1 MSPAE
6 QPQSAPAQP
15 VGPAEPQELL
25 SVSSVARRLG
35 VAPATLR
42 TWARRYGI
50 GPSSHEAGSHR
61 KYCPSDLAKLTVMRR
76 LISAGVA
83 PADAAEQAKAH
94 KGEVVIEEFTSLC
107 RECDET
113 IDAIYNA
120 ADSLD
125 SLFVET
131 MLRNEIAENGII
143 SAWQEVFV
151 PVLVQVGSAWEKSG
165 KGVEVEHMLTEIL
178 KRVLRESSSDIVVPV
193 NARPVLLASVGEEL
207 HSLALH
213 ALAAALAERGI
224 ETQFLGART
233 PVEAISS
240 MVSRFA
246 PPAVFLWAQL
256 PVNGD
261 PKFVTALPS
270 VRPAPRVIIG
280 GPGWNPDKCQNAH
293 FVGSLALAVDEIA
306 LAVGA

>member
-6 QPQSAPAQP
+6 QSQSVP
-15 VGPAEPQELL
+15 EELL
-25 SVSSVARRLG
+25 SVSAVARRLG

-50 GPSSHEAGSHR
+50 GPSEHEAGSHR

-76 LISAGVA
+76 LISAGVS

-94 KGEVVIEEFTSLC
+94 EGEVVIAEFISLC

-113 IDAIYNA
+113 IDAIFNA
-120 ADSLD
+120 AESLD

-151 PVLVQVGSAWEKSG
+151 PVLIQVGAAWEKSG

-178 KRVLRESSSDIVVPV
+178 TRVLRESVSENVVPI
-193 NARPVLLASVGEEL
+193 NSRPVLLASVGEEL

-224 ETQFLGART
+224 ESHFLGART

-256 PVNGD
+256 PINGD

-280 GPGWNPDKCQNAH
+280 GPGWNPDKCQDAH

-306 LAVGA
+306 MAVGA

>member
-6 QPQSAPAQP
+6 QPQSAPD
-15 VGPAEPQELL
+15 ELL

-50 GPSSHEAGSHR
+50 GPSEHEAGSHR

-94 KGEVVIEEFTSLC
+94 EGEVVIEEFTSLC

-178 KRVLRESSSDIVVPV
+178 KRVLREASSDIVVPL
-193 NARPVLLASVGEEL
+193 NTRPVLLASVGEEL

-224 ETQFLGART
+224 ESQFLGART
-233 PVEAISS
+233 PVEALSS

-261 PKFVTALPS
+261 PKFVTDLPA
-270 VRPAPRVIIG
+270 VRPAPRIIIG
-280 GPGWNPDKCQNAH
+280 GPGWNPEKCQNAH

>member
-6 QPQSAPAQP
+6 QSQSAP
-15 VGPAEPQELL
+15 EELL
-25 SVSSVARRLG
+25 SVSAVARRLG

-50 GPSSHEAGSHR
+50 GPTEHESGSHR
-61 KYCPSDLAKLTVMRR
+61 KYCPADLAKLTVMRR

-94 KGEVVIEEFTSLC
+94 EGEVVIAEFISLC

-113 IDAIYNA
+113 IDAIFNA
-120 ADSLD
+120 AESLD

-151 PVLVQVGSAWEKSG
+151 PVLIQVGAAWEKSG

-178 KRVLRESSSDIVVPV
+178 TRVMRESVSENVVPI
-193 NARPVLLASVGEEL
+193 NSRPVLLASVGEEL

-224 ETQFLGART
+224 ETHFLGART

-261 PKFVTALPS
+261 PKFVTDLPS

-280 GPGWNPDKCQNAH
+280 GPGWNPEKCKNAR
-293 FVGSLALAVDEIA
+293 FVGSLTLAVDEIA
-306 LAVGA
+306 MAVGA

>member
-6 QPQSAPAQP
+6 QPPLAT
-15 VGPAEPQELL
+15 GELL
-25 SVSSVARRLG
+25 SVAAVVRRIG

-50 GPSSHEAGSHR
+50 GPTEHEAGSHR

-76 LISAGVA
+76 LISSGVA

-94 KGEVVIEEFTSLC
+94 EGEVVIEEFTSLC

-113 IDAIYNA
+113 IDAIFNA
-120 ADSLD
+120 SEALD

-131 MLRNEIAENGII
+131 MLRNEISENGII

-151 PVLVQVGSAWEKSG
+151 PVLIQVGAAWEKSG
-165 KGVEVEHMLTEIL
+165 KGIEVEHMLTEIL
-178 KRVLRESSSDIVVPV
+178 KRVLRESTSEIVAPV
-193 NARPVLLASVGEEL
+193 NTRPVLLASVGEEL

-224 ETQFLGART
+224 ETHFLGART

-261 PKFVTALPS
+261 PKFVTGIPA

-280 GPGWNPDKCQNAH
+280 GPGWNPDKCQDAH
-293 FVGSLALAVDEIA
+293 FVGSLTLAVDEIA
-306 LAVGA
+306 MAVGA

>member
-6 QPQSAPAQP
+6 QPQSAP
-15 VGPAEPQELL
+15 EELL
-25 SVSSVARRLG
+25 SVSAVARRLG

-50 GPSSHEAGSHR
+50 GPSEHEAGLHR

-94 KGEVVIEEFTSLC
+94 EGEVIIEEFTSLC

-113 IDAIYNA
+113 INAIFNA
-120 ADSLD
+120 AEALD

-131 MLRNEIAENGII
+131 MLRNEISENGII

-151 PVLVQVGSAWEKSG
+151 PVLIQVGSAWEKSG
-165 KGVEVEHMLTEIL
+165 KGIEVEHMLTEIL
-178 KRVLRESSSDIVVPV
+178 KRVLRESTSEIVVPF
-193 NARPVLLASVGEEL
+193 NTRPVLLASVGEEL

-224 ETQFLGART
+224 ETHFLGART

-261 PKFVTALPS
+261 PKFVTALPA

-280 GPGWNPDKCQNAH
+280 GPGWNPDKCHNAH

>member
-1 MSPAE
+1 
-6 QPQSAPAQP
+6 
-15 VGPAEPQELL
+15 
-25 SVSSVARRLG
+25 
-35 VAPATLR
+35 
-42 TWARRYGI
+42 
-50 GPSSHEAGSHR
+50 
-61 KYCPSDLAKLTVMRR
+61 MRR

-94 KGEVVIEEFTSLC
+94 EGEVVIAEFISLC

-113 IDAIYNA
+113 IDAIFNA
-120 ADSLD
+120 AESLD

-151 PVLVQVGSAWEKSG
+151 PVLIQVGTAWEKSG

-178 KRVLRESSSDIVVPV
+178 TRVMRESVSENVVPI
-193 NARPVLLASVGEEL
+193 NSRPVLLASVGEEL

-224 ETQFLGART
+224 ETHFLGART

-261 PKFVTALPS
+261 PKFVTDLPS

-280 GPGWNPDKCQNAH
+280 GPGWNPEKCKNAR
-293 FVGSLALAVDEIA
+293 FVGSLTLAVDEIA
-306 LAVGA
+306 MAVGA

>member
-6 QPQSAPAQP
+6 QPQSAP
-15 VGPAEPQELL
+15 EELL

-42 TWARRYGI
+42 TWARRYGL

-94 KGEVVIEEFTSLC
+94 EGEVVIEEFTSLC

-178 KRVLRESSSDIVVPV
+178 KRVLREASSDIVVPL
-193 NARPVLLASVGEEL
+193 NTRPVLLASVGEEL

-224 ETQFLGART
+224 ESQFLGART
-233 PVEAISS
+233 PVEALSS

-261 PKFVTALPS
+261 PKFVTDLPA
-270 VRPAPRVIIG
+270 VRPAPRIIIG
-280 GPGWNPDKCQNAH
+280 GPGWNPEKCQNAH

>member
-6 QPQSAPAQP
+6 QPQSAPD
-15 VGPAEPQELL
+15 ELL

-50 GPSSHEAGSHR
+50 GPSEHEAGSHR

-94 KGEVVIEEFTSLC
+94 EGEVIIEEFISLC

-151 PVLVQVGSAWEKSG
+151 PVLIQVGAAWEKSG

-178 KRVLRESSSDIVVPV
+178 TRVLRESTSDIVVPL
-193 NARPVLLASVGEEL
+193 NSRPVLLASVGEEL

-224 ETQFLGART
+224 ESHFLGART
-233 PVEAISS
+233 PVEALSS

-256 PVNGD
+256 PVNGN
-261 PKFVTALPS
+261 PMFVTDLPA

-280 GPGWNPDKCQNAH
+280 GPGWNPEKCQNAH

>member
-6 QPQSAPAQP
+6 QPQSAPD
-15 VGPAEPQELL
+15 ELL

-50 GPSSHEAGSHR
+50 GPSAHEAGSHR

-94 KGEVVIEEFTSLC
+94 EGEVIIEEFISLC

-125 SLFVET
+125 TLFVET

-143 SAWQEVFV
+143 IAWQEVFV
-151 PVLVQVGSAWEKSG
+151 PVLIQVGAAWEKSG

-178 KRVLRESSSDIVVPV
+178 TRVLRESSSDIVVPL
-193 NARPVLLASVGEEL
+193 NSRPVLLASVGEEL

-224 ETQFLGART
+224 ESHFLGART
-233 PVEAISS
+233 PVEALSS

-246 PPAVFLWAQL
+246 PPAIFLWAQL
-256 PVNGD
+256 PVNGN
-261 PKFVTALPS
+261 PMFVTDLPA

-280 GPGWNPDKCQNAH
+280 GPGWNPDKCQNAQY
-293 FVGSLALAVDEIA
+293 VGSLSLAVDEIA
-306 LAVGA
+306 MAVGA

>member
-6 QPQSAPAQP
+6 QPQSAP
-15 VGPAEPQELL
+15 EELL

-42 TWARRYGI
+42 TWARRYGL

-61 KYCPSDLAKLTVMRR
+61 KYSPSDLAKLTVMRR

-94 KGEVVIEEFTSLC
+94 EGEVIIEEFISLC

-178 KRVLRESSSDIVVPV
+178 KRVLREASSDIVVPL
-193 NARPVLLASVGEEL
+193 NTRPVLLASVGEEL

-224 ETQFLGART
+224 ESQFLGART
-233 PVEAISS
+233 PVEALSS

-261 PKFVTALPS
+261 PKFVTALPA
-270 VRPAPRVIIG
+270 VRPAPRIIIG
-280 GPGWNPDKCQNAH
+280 GPGWNPEKCQNAH

>member
-6 QPQSAPAQP
+6 QPPLAT
-15 VGPAEPQELL
+15 GELL
-25 SVSSVARRLG
+25 SVAAVARRIG

-50 GPSSHEAGSHR
+50 GPTEHEAGSHR

-76 LISAGVA
+76 LISSGVA

-94 KGEVVIEEFTSLC
+94 EGEVVIEEFTSLC

-113 IDAIYNA
+113 IDAIFNA
-120 ADSLD
+120 SEALD

-131 MLRNEIAENGII
+131 MLRNEISENGII

-151 PVLVQVGSAWEKSG
+151 PVLIQVGAAWEKSG
-165 KGVEVEHMLTEIL
+165 KGIEVEHMLTEIL
-178 KRVLRESSSDIVVPV
+178 KRVLRESTSEIVAPV
-193 NARPVLLASVGEEL
+193 NTRPVLLASVGEEL
-207 HSLALH
+207 HSLPLH

-224 ETQFLGART
+224 ETHFLGART

-261 PKFVTALPS
+261 PKFVTGIPA

-280 GPGWNPDKCQNAH
+280 GPGWNPDKCQDAH
-293 FVGSLALAVDEIA
+293 FVGSLTLAVDEIA
-306 LAVGA
+306 MAVGA

>member
-6 QPQSAPAQP
+6 QPQSAS
-15 VGPAEPQELL
+15 EELL
-25 SVSSVARRLG
+25 SVSAVARRLG

-50 GPSSHEAGSHR
+50 GPSEHEAGSHR

-94 KGEVVIEEFTSLC
+94 EGEVIIEEFISLC

-178 KRVLRESSSDIVVPV
+178 TRVLRESTSEVVVPL
-193 NARPVLLASVGEEL
+193 NTRPVLLASVGEEL

-224 ETQFLGART
+224 ESQFLGART

-240 MVSRFA
+240 MVTRFA

-280 GPGWNPDKCQNAH
+280 GPGWNPEKCQNAH

>member
-6 QPQSAPAQP
+6 QPQSAP
-15 VGPAEPQELL
+15 EDLL
-25 SVSSVARRLG
+25 SVSAVARRLG

-50 GPSSHEAGSHR
+50 GPSEHEAGLHR

-76 LISAGVA
+76 LISSGVS

-94 KGEVVIEEFTSLC
+94 EGEVIIEEFISLC

-113 IDAIYNA
+113 INAIFNA
-120 ADSLD
+120 AEALD

-131 MLRNEIAENGII
+131 MLRNEISENGII

-151 PVLVQVGSAWEKSG
+151 PVLIQVGAAWEKSG
-165 KGVEVEHMLTEIL
+165 KGIEVEHMLTEIL
-178 KRVLRESSSDIVVPV
+178 KRVLRESTSEIVAPV
-193 NARPVLLASVGEEL
+193 NTRPVLLASVGEEL

-224 ETQFLGART
+224 ETHFLGART

-261 PKFVTALPS
+261 PKFVAALPA

>member
-6 QPQSAPAQP
+6 QPQRAP
-15 VGPAEPQELL
+15 EELL
-25 SVSSVARRLG
+25 SVSSVARRIG

-94 KGEVVIEEFTSLC
+94 EGEVVIDEITSLC

-113 IDAIYNA
+113 IDAIFNA
-120 ADSLD
+120 AEALD

-131 MLRNEIAENGII
+131 MLRNEISENGII

-151 PVLVQVGSAWEKSG
+151 PVLIQVGSAWEKSG
-165 KGVEVEHMLTEIL
+165 KGVEVEHMLSEIL
-178 KRVLRESSSDIVVPV
+178 KRVLRESTSEIVVPV
-193 NARPVLLASVGEEL
+193 NSRPVLLASVGEEL

-224 ETQFLGART
+224 ETHFLGART

-261 PKFVTALPS
+261 PKFVDGIPS

-280 GPGWNPDKCQNAH
+280 GPGWNPDRCQNAH
-293 FVGSLALAVDEIA
+293 FVGSLTLAVDEIA
-306 LAVGA
+306 MAVGA

>member
-1 MSPAE
+1 
-6 QPQSAPAQP
+6 
-15 VGPAEPQELL
+15 
-25 SVSSVARRLG
+25 
-35 VAPATLR
+35 
-42 TWARRYGI
+42 
-50 GPSSHEAGSHR
+50 
-61 KYCPSDLAKLTVMRR
+61 MRR

-83 PADAAEQAKAH
+83 PADAAVQAKAH
-94 KGEVVIEEFTSLC
+94 EGEVIIEELISLC

-113 IDAIYNA
+113 IDAILNA
-120 ADSLD
+120 VNALD

-151 PVLVQVGSAWEKSG
+151 PVLTEVGLAWEASG
-165 KGVEVEHMLTEIL
+165 EGVEIEHMLTEIL
-178 KRVLRESSSDIVVPV
+178 KRVMRETAGEIVVPI
-193 NARPVLLASVGEEL
+193 NSRPVLLASVGEEL

-224 ETQFLGART
+224 ETHFLGART
-233 PVEAISS
+233 PIEALSS
-240 MVSRFA
+240 MVTRFA

-261 PKFVTALPS
+261 PKFVNELPS
-270 VRPAPRVIIG
+270 VRPAPRIVIG

-306 LAVGA
+306 LAIGA

>member
-6 QPQSAPAQP
+6 QPPLAT
-15 VGPAEPQELL
+15 GELL
-25 SVSSVARRLG
+25 SVAAVARRIG

-50 GPSSHEAGSHR
+50 GPSEHEAGSHR

-94 KGEVVIEEFTSLC
+94 EGEVVIDEFTSLC

-113 IDAIYNA
+113 IDAIFNA
-120 ADSLD
+120 AEALD

-131 MLRNEIAENGII
+131 MLRNEISENGII

-151 PVLVQVGSAWEKSG
+151 PVLIQVGYAWEKSG

-178 KRVLRESSSDIVVPV
+178 KRVLRESTSEIVAPV
-193 NARPVLLASVGEEL
+193 NSRPVLLASVGEEL

-224 ETQFLGART
+224 ETHFLGART

-261 PKFVTALPS
+261 PKFVTGIPS
-270 VRPAPRVIIG
+270 VRPAPRIIIG
-280 GPGWNPDKCQNAH
+280 GPGWSPDKCQNAQ
-293 FVGSLALAVDEIA
+293 FVGSLTLAVDEIA
-306 LAVGA
+306 MAVGA

>member
-1 MSPAE
+1 MSPSQ
-6 QPQSAPAQP
+6 QPQRAP
-15 VGPAEPQELL
+15 EELL
-25 SVSSVARRLG
+25 SVSAVARRIG

-76 LISAGVA
+76 LISAGVT
-83 PADAAEQAKAH
+83 PADAAEQAKLH
-94 KGEVVIEEFTSLC
+94 EGEVVIEEITTLC

-113 IDAIYNA
+113 VDAILNA
-120 ADSLD
+120 VNALD

-143 SAWQEVFV
+143 SAWQDVFV
-151 PVLVQVGSAWEKSG
+151 PVLTQVGSAWETSG
-165 KGVEVEHMLTEIL
+165 KGVEIEHMLTEIL
-178 KRVLRESSSDIVVPV
+178 KRVLRESAAEIVVPV

-224 ETQFLGART
+224 ETHFLGART
-233 PVEAISS
+233 PVEALST
-240 MVSRFA
+240 MVTRFA

-256 PVNGD
+256 PVHGD
-261 PKFVTALPS
+261 PAILTALPH
-270 VRPAPRVIIG
+270 VRPAPRVVIG
-280 GPGWNPDKCQNAH
+280 GPGWNPEKCSGAH
-293 FVGSLALAVDEIA
+293 FVGSLTLAVEEIA

>member
-6 QPQSAPAQP
+6 QPQSAPD
-15 VGPAEPQELL
+15 ELL

-50 GPSSHEAGSHR
+50 GPTEHEAGSHR

-76 LISAGVA
+76 LISSGVA

-94 KGEVVIEEFTSLC
+94 EGEVVIEEFTSLC

-113 IDAIYNA
+113 IDAIFNA
-120 ADSLD
+120 SEALD

-131 MLRNEIAENGII
+131 MLRNEISENGII

-151 PVLVQVGSAWEKSG
+151 PVLIQVGAAWEKSG
-165 KGVEVEHMLTEIL
+165 KGIEVEHMLTEIL
-178 KRVLRESSSDIVVPV
+178 KRVLRESTSEIVAPV
-193 NARPVLLASVGEEL
+193 NTRPVLLASVGEEL

-224 ETQFLGART
+224 ETHFLGART

-261 PKFVTALPS
+261 PKFVTGIPA

-280 GPGWNPDKCQNAH
+280 GPGWNPDKCQDAH
-293 FVGSLALAVDEIA
+293 FVGSLTLAVDEIA
-306 LAVGA
+306 MAVGA

>member
-6 QPQSAPAQP
+6 QPQRAP
-15 VGPAEPQELL
+15 EELL
-25 SVSSVARRLG
+25 SVSSVARRIG

-94 KGEVVIEEFTSLC
+94 EGEVVIDEITSLC

-113 IDAIYNA
+113 IDAIFNA
-120 ADSLD
+120 AEALD

-131 MLRNEIAENGII
+131 MLRNEISENGII

-151 PVLVQVGSAWEKSG
+151 PVLIQVGSAWEKSG
-165 KGVEVEHMLTEIL
+165 KGVEVEHMLSEIL
-178 KRVLRESSSDIVVPV
+178 KRVLRESTSEIVVPV
-193 NARPVLLASVGEEL
+193 NSRPVLLASVGEEL

-224 ETQFLGART
+224 ETHFLGART

-256 PVNGD
+256 PVNGN
-261 PKFVTALPS
+261 PKFVNGIPS

-293 FVGSLALAVDEIA
+293 FVGSLTLAVDEIA
-306 LAVGA
+306 MAVGA

>member
-6 QPQSAPAQP
+6 QPQSAP
-15 VGPAEPQELL
+15 EDLL

-50 GPSSHEAGSHR
+50 GPNEHSAGSHR

-76 LISAGVA
+76 LISSGVA

-94 KGEVVIEEFTSLC
+94 EGEVIIEEFTSLC

-113 IDAIYNA
+113 INAIFNA
-120 ADSLD
+120 AEALD

-131 MLRNEIAENGII
+131 MLRNEISENGII

-151 PVLVQVGSAWEKSG
+151 PVLIQVGAAWEKSG
-165 KGVEVEHMLTEIL
+165 KGIEVEHMLTEIL
-178 KRVLRESSSDIVVPV
+178 KRVLRESTSEIVVPL
-193 NARPVLLASVGEEL
+193 NTRPVLLASVGEEL

-224 ETQFLGART
+224 ETHFLGART

-293 FVGSLALAVDEIA
+293 FVGSLTLAVDEIA
-306 LAVGA
+306 MAVGA

>member
-6 QPQSAPAQP
+6 QPPLAT
-15 VGPAEPQELL
+15 GELL
-25 SVSSVARRLG
+25 NVAAVARRIG

-50 GPSSHEAGSHR
+50 GPSEHEVGSHR

-76 LISAGVA
+76 LISSGVA

-94 KGEVVIEEFTSLC
+94 EGEVVIEEFTSLC
-107 RECDET
+107 RECNET
-113 IDAIYNA
+113 IDAIFNA
-120 ADSLD
+120 SEAHD

-131 MLRNEIAENGII
+131 MLRNEISENGII
-143 SAWQEVFV
+143 SAWQDVFV
-151 PVLVQVGSAWEKSG
+151 PVLIQVGTAWEKSG
-165 KGVEVEHMLTEIL
+165 KGIEVEHMLTEIL
-178 KRVLRESSSDIVVPV
+178 KRVLRESTSEIVAPV
-193 NARPVLLASVGEEL
+193 NSRPVLLASVGEEL

-224 ETQFLGART
+224 ETHFLGART

-261 PKFVTALPS
+261 PKFVTGIPA
-270 VRPAPRVIIG
+270 VRPAPRIIIG

-293 FVGSLALAVDEIA
+293 FVGSLTLAVDEIA
-306 LAVGA
+306 MAVGA

>member
-6 QPQSAPAQP
+6 QSQSVP
-15 VGPAEPQELL
+15 EELL
-25 SVSSVARRLG
+25 SVSAVARRLG

-50 GPSSHEAGSHR
+50 GPSEHEAGSHR

-76 LISAGVA
+76 LISAGVS

-94 KGEVVIEEFTSLC
+94 EGEVVIAEFISLC

-113 IDAIYNA
+113 IDAIFNA
-120 ADSLD
+120 AESLD

-151 PVLVQVGSAWEKSG
+151 PVLIQVGSAWEKSG

-178 KRVLRESSSDIVVPV
+178 TRVLRESVSENVVPI
-193 NARPVLLASVGEEL
+193 NSRPVLLASVGEEL

-224 ETQFLGART
+224 ESHFLGART

-261 PKFVTALPS
+261 PKFVTDLPS

-306 LAVGA
+306 MAVGA

>member
-6 QPQSAPAQP
+6 QPQSAP
-15 VGPAEPQELL
+15 EDLL
-25 SVSSVARRLG
+25 SVSAVARRLG

-50 GPSSHEAGSHR
+50 GPSEHEAGSHR

-94 KGEVVIEEFTSLC
+94 EGEVIIEEFISLC

-151 PVLVQVGSAWEKSG
+151 PVLIQVGAAWEKSG

-178 KRVLRESSSDIVVPV
+178 TRVLREASSDIVVPL
-193 NARPVLLASVGEEL
+193 NTRPVLLASVGEEL

-224 ETQFLGART
+224 ESQFLGART

-261 PKFVTALPS
+261 PKFVTDLPA

-293 FVGSLALAVDEIA
+293 FVGSLTLAVDEIA

>member
-6 QPQSAPAQP
+6 QPQSAPD
-15 VGPAEPQELL
+15 ELL

-50 GPSSHEAGSHR
+50 GPSEHEAGSHR

-76 LISAGVA
+76 LISAGVS

-94 KGEVVIEEFTSLC
+94 EGEVVIAEFTSLC

-113 IDAIYNA
+113 IDAIFNA
-120 ADSLD
+120 AEALD

-131 MLRNEIAENGII
+131 MLRNEISENGII

-151 PVLVQVGSAWEKSG
+151 PVLTQVGAAWEKSG
-165 KGVEVEHMLTEIL
+165 KGIEVEHMLTEIL
-178 KRVLRESSSDIVVPV
+178 KRVLRESTSEIVAPV
-193 NARPVLLASVGEEL
+193 NTRPVLLASVGEEL

-224 ETQFLGART
+224 ETHFLGART

-240 MVSRFA
+240 MVTRFA

-256 PVNGD
+256 PVNGN
-261 PKFVTALPS
+261 PKFVNGIPS

-293 FVGSLALAVDEIA
+293 FVGSLTLAVDEIA
-306 LAVGA
+306 MAVGA

>member
-6 QPQSAPAQP
+6 QPQSAP
-15 VGPAEPQELL
+15 EDLL
-25 SVSSVARRLG
+25 SVSAVARRLG

-50 GPSSHEAGSHR
+50 GPNEHSAGSHR
-61 KYCPSDLAKLTVMRR
+61 RYCPSDLAKLTVMRR

-94 KGEVVIEEFTSLC
+94 EGEVVIEELTSLC

-113 IDAIYNA
+113 IDAIFNA
-120 ADSLD
+120 SEALD

-131 MLRNEIAENGII
+131 MLRNEISENGII

-151 PVLVQVGSAWEKSG
+151 PVLIQVGAAWEKSG
-165 KGVEVEHMLTEIL
+165 KGIEVEHMLTEIL
-178 KRVLRESSSDIVVPV
+178 KRVLRESTSEIVVPL
-193 NARPVLLASVGEEL
+193 NTRPVLLASVGEEL
-207 HSLALH
+207 HSLAIH

-224 ETQFLGART
+224 ETHFLGART

-261 PKFVTALPS
+261 PKFVTGIPS

-293 FVGSLALAVDEIA
+293 FVGSLTLAVDEIA
-306 LAVGA
+306 MAVGA

>member
-6 QPQSAPAQP
+6 QPQSAP
-15 VGPAEPQELL
+15 EDLL
-25 SVSSVARRLG
+25 SVSAVARRLG

-50 GPSSHEAGSHR
+50 GPSEHEAGSHR
-61 KYCPSDLAKLTVMRR
+61 KYCPADLAKLTVMRR
-76 LISAGVA
+76 LISSGVA

-94 KGEVVIEEFTSLC
+94 EGEVVIAEFTSLC

-113 IDAIYNA
+113 IDAIFNA
-120 ADSLD
+120 AEALD

-131 MLRNEIAENGII
+131 MLRNEISENGII

-151 PVLVQVGSAWEKSG
+151 PVLIQVGAAWEKSG

-178 KRVLRESSSDIVVPV
+178 KRVLRESTSEIVAPV

-224 ETQFLGART
+224 ETHFLGART

-240 MVSRFA
+240 MVTRFA

-256 PVNGD
+256 PVNGN
-261 PKFVTALPS
+261 PKFVNGIPS

-293 FVGSLALAVDEIA
+293 FVGSLTLAVDEIA
-306 LAVGA
+306 MAVGA

>member
-6 QPQSAPAQP
+6 QPPLAT
-15 VGPAEPQELL
+15 GELL
-25 SVSSVARRLG
+25 NVAAVARRIG

-50 GPSSHEAGSHR
+50 GPSEHEVGSHR

-76 LISAGVA
+76 LISSGVA

-94 KGEVVIEEFTSLC
+94 EGEVVIEEFTSLC
-107 RECDET
+107 RECNET
-113 IDAIYNA
+113 IDAIFNA
-120 ADSLD
+120 SEAHD

-131 MLRNEIAENGII
+131 MLRNEISENGII
-143 SAWQEVFV
+143 SAWQDVFV
-151 PVLVQVGSAWEKSG
+151 PVLIQVGTAWEKSG
-165 KGVEVEHMLTEIL
+165 KGIEVEHMLTEIL
-178 KRVLRESSSDIVVPV
+178 KRVLRESTSEIVAPV
-193 NARPVLLASVGEEL
+193 NSRPVLLASVGEEL

-224 ETQFLGART
+224 ETHFLGART

-261 PKFVTALPS
+261 PKFVTGIPA

-293 FVGSLALAVDEIA
+293 FVGSLTLAVDEIA
-306 LAVGA
+306 MAVGA

>member
-6 QPQSAPAQP
+6 QSQSVP
-15 VGPAEPQELL
+15 EELL
-25 SVSSVARRLG
+25 SVSAVARRLG

-50 GPSSHEAGSHR
+50 GPSEHEAGSHR
-61 KYCPSDLAKLTVMRR
+61 KYCPADLAKLTVMRR

-94 KGEVVIEEFTSLC
+94 EGEVVIAEFISLC

-113 IDAIYNA
+113 IDAIFNA
-120 ADSLD
+120 AESLD

-151 PVLVQVGSAWEKSG
+151 PVLIQVGAAWEKSG

-178 KRVLRESSSDIVVPV
+178 TRVLRESVSENVVPI
-193 NARPVLLASVGEEL
+193 NSRPVLLASVGEEL

-224 ETQFLGART
+224 ESHFLGART

-261 PKFVTALPS
+261 PKFVTDLPS

-306 LAVGA
+306 MAVGA

>member
-6 QPQSAPAQP
+6 QPQSAP
-15 VGPAEPQELL
+15 EDLL
-25 SVSSVARRLG
+25 SVSAVARRLG

-50 GPSSHEAGSHR
+50 GPNEHSAGSHR
-61 KYCPSDLAKLTVMRR
+61 RYCPSDLAKLTVMRR

-94 KGEVVIEEFTSLC
+94 EGEVVIEELTSLC

-113 IDAIYNA
+113 IDAIFNA
-120 ADSLD
+120 SEALD

-131 MLRNEIAENGII
+131 MLRNEISENGII

-151 PVLVQVGSAWEKSG
+151 PVLIQVGAAWEKSG
-165 KGVEVEHMLTEIL
+165 KGIEVEHMLTEIL
-178 KRVLRESSSDIVVPV
+178 KRVLRESTSEIVVPL
-193 NARPVLLASVGEEL
+193 NTRPVLLASVGEEL

-224 ETQFLGART
+224 ETHFLGART

-261 PKFVTALPS
+261 PKFVTGIPA

-293 FVGSLALAVDEIA
+293 FVGSLTLAVDEIA
-306 LAVGA
+306 MAVGA

>member
-6 QPQSAPAQP
+6 QPQSAPD
-15 VGPAEPQELL
+15 ELL

-50 GPSSHEAGSHR
+50 GPSEHEAGSHR
-61 KYCPSDLAKLTVMRR
+61 KYCPADLAKLTVMRR
-76 LISAGVA
+76 LISSGVS

-94 KGEVVIEEFTSLC
+94 EGEVVIAEFTSLC

-113 IDAIYNA
+113 IDAIFNA
-120 ADSLD
+120 AEALD

-131 MLRNEIAENGII
+131 MLRNEISENGII

-151 PVLVQVGSAWEKSG
+151 PVLIQVGAAWEKSG
-165 KGVEVEHMLTEIL
+165 KGIEVEHMLTEIL
-178 KRVLRESSSDIVVPV
+178 KRVLRESTSEIVAPV

-224 ETQFLGART
+224 ETHFLGART

-240 MVSRFA
+240 MVTRFA

-256 PVNGD
+256 PVNGN
-261 PKFVTALPS
+261 PKFVNGIPS

-293 FVGSLALAVDEIA
+293 FVGSLTLAVDEIA
-306 LAVGA
+306 MAVGA

>member
-6 QPQSAPAQP
+6 QPPLAT
-15 VGPAEPQELL
+15 GELL
-25 SVSSVARRLG
+25 SVAAVARRIG

-50 GPSSHEAGSHR
+50 GPTEHEAGSHR

-76 LISAGVA
+76 LISSGVA

-94 KGEVVIEEFTSLC
+94 EGEVIIEEFTSLC

-113 IDAIYNA
+113 IDAIFNA
-120 ADSLD
+120 SEALD

-131 MLRNEIAENGII
+131 MLRNEISENGII

-151 PVLVQVGSAWEKSG
+151 PVLIQVGAAWEKSG
-165 KGVEVEHMLTEIL
+165 KGIEVEHMLTEIL
-178 KRVLRESSSDIVVPV
+178 KRVLRESTSEIVAPV
-193 NARPVLLASVGEEL
+193 NTRPVLLASVGEEL

-224 ETQFLGART
+224 ETHFLGART

-261 PKFVTALPS
+261 PKFVTGIPA

-280 GPGWNPDKCQNAH
+280 GPGWNPDKCQDAH
-293 FVGSLALAVDEIA
+293 FVGSLTLAVDEIA
-306 LAVGA
+306 MAVGA

>member
-6 QPQSAPAQP
+6 QPQRAP
-15 VGPAEPQELL
+15 EELL
-25 SVSSVARRLG
+25 SVSSVARRIG

-94 KGEVVIEEFTSLC
+94 EGEVVIDEITSLC

-113 IDAIYNA
+113 IDAIFNA
-120 ADSLD
+120 AEALD

-131 MLRNEIAENGII
+131 MLRNEISENGII

-151 PVLVQVGSAWEKSG
+151 PVLIQVGSAWEKSG
-165 KGVEVEHMLTEIL
+165 KGVEVEHMLSEIL
-178 KRVLRESSSDIVVPV
+178 KRVLRESTSEIVVPV
-193 NARPVLLASVGEEL
+193 NSRPVLLASVGEEL

-224 ETQFLGART
+224 ETHFLGART

-256 PVNGD
+256 PVNGY
-261 PKFVTALPS
+261 PKFVDGIPS

-280 GPGWNPDKCQNAH
+280 GPGWNPDRCQNAH
-293 FVGSLALAVDEIA
+293 FVGSLTLAVDEIA
-306 LAVGA
+306 MAVGA

>member
-6 QPQSAPAQP
+6 QPQSAP
-15 VGPAEPQELL
+15 EELL
-25 SVSSVARRLG
+25 SVSAVARRLG

-50 GPSSHEAGSHR
+50 GPSEHEAGSHR

-94 KGEVVIEEFTSLC
+94 EGEVIIEEFISLC

-178 KRVLRESSSDIVVPV
+178 TRVLRESTSEVVVPL
-193 NARPVLLASVGEEL
+193 NTRPVLLASVGEEL

-224 ETQFLGART
+224 ESQFLGART

-240 MVSRFA
+240 MVTRFA

-280 GPGWNPDKCQNAH
+280 GPGWNPEKCQNAH

>member
-6 QPQSAPAQP
+6 QPPLAT
-15 VGPAEPQELL
+15 GELL
-25 SVSSVARRLG
+25 SVAAVARRIG
-35 VAPATLR
+35 IAPATLR

-50 GPSSHEAGSHR
+50 GPTEHEAGSHR

-76 LISAGVA
+76 LISSGVA

-94 KGEVVIEEFTSLC
+94 EGEVIIEEFTSLC

-113 IDAIYNA
+113 IDAIFNA
-120 ADSLD
+120 SEALD

-131 MLRNEIAENGII
+131 MLRNEISENGII

-151 PVLVQVGSAWEKSG
+151 PVLIQVGAAWEKSG
-165 KGVEVEHMLTEIL
+165 KGIEVEHMLTEIL
-178 KRVLRESSSDIVVPV
+178 KRVLRESTSEIVAPV
-193 NARPVLLASVGEEL
+193 NTRPVLLASVGEEL
-207 HSLALH
+207 HSLPLH

-224 ETQFLGART
+224 ETHFLGART

-261 PKFVTALPS
+261 PKFVTGIPA

-280 GPGWNPDKCQNAH
+280 GPGWNPDKCQDAH
-293 FVGSLALAVDEIA
+293 FVGSLTLAVDEIA
-306 LAVGA
+306 MAVGA

>member
-6 QPQSAPAQP
+6 QPQSAP
-15 VGPAEPQELL
+15 EDLL
-25 SVSSVARRLG
+25 SVSAVARRLG

-50 GPSSHEAGSHR
+50 GPSEHEAGSHR
-61 KYCPSDLAKLTVMRR
+61 KYCPADLAKLTVMRR
-76 LISAGVA
+76 LISSGVS

-94 KGEVVIEEFTSLC
+94 EGEVVIAEFTSLC

-113 IDAIYNA
+113 IDAIFNA
-120 ADSLD
+120 AEALD

-131 MLRNEIAENGII
+131 MLRNEISENGII
-143 SAWQEVFV
+143 IAWQEVFV
-151 PVLVQVGSAWEKSG
+151 PVLIQVGAAWEKSG

-178 KRVLRESSSDIVVPV
+178 KRVLRESTSEIVAPV

-224 ETQFLGART
+224 ETHFLGART

-240 MVSRFA
+240 MVTHFA

-256 PVNGD
+256 PVNGN
-261 PKFVTALPS
+261 PKFVNGIPS

-293 FVGSLALAVDEIA
+293 FVGSLTLAVDEIA
-306 LAVGA
+306 MAVGA